1 MSSASPGSLTRL
13 RIKFRSLGCSR
24 SIASEIRCSCS
35 AVIHSTLSVSF
46 IYLCRRMGRSN
57 IVRKLTIL
65 TMKIALLVLLAVVT
79 VPAIFAADEP
89 FAPLPTVDLSKL
101 NPSDF
106 TDAEIDLPFYLN
118 NFHQVA
124 DSVVATGADRG
135 FIAISVWR
143 SPKDNHS
150 YNARIMEN
158 ILSLRIS
165 FPTRGPGTPTYARH
179 PCVSGWKRH
188 STSGVTFRVPKAS
201 SANMACSNGTSRLR
215 PLPLSSW
222 VRPSPC

>member
-1 MSSASPGSLTRL
+1 MFGGDERFGP
-13 RIKFRSLGCSR
+13 
-24 SIASEIRCSCS
+24 
-35 AVIHSTLSVSF
+35 
-46 IYLCRRMGRSN
+46 
-57 IVRKLTIL
+57 
-65 TMKIALLVLLAVVT
+65 LAT
-79 VPAIFAADEP
+79 VE
-89 FAPLPTVDLSKL
+89 LSKL

-158 ILSLRIS
+158 ILSLAYFYTTKRPWNPYYGS
-165 FPTRGPGTPTYARH
+165 AALHQRLGPARRS
-179 PCVSGWKRH
+179 SGH
-188 STSGVTFRVPKAS
+188 
-201 SANMACSNGTSRLR
+201 LQR
-215 PLPLSSW
+215 PQGKFSE
-222 VRPSPC
+222 

>member
-24 SIASEIRCSCS
+24 SIACEIGCSCS

-65 TMKIALLVLLAVVT
+65 TMKIALLVLLGVVT
-79 VPAIFAADEP
+79 VPVIFAADEP

-124 DSVVATGADRG
+124 DSVVATEPDRG

-158 ILSLRIS
+158 ILSLAYFYTTKRPWNPYYRS
-165 FPTRGPGTPTYARH
+165 APFPPPFPPSPA
-179 PCVSGWKRH
+179 PS
-188 STSGVTFRVPKAS
+188 
-201 SANMACSNGTSRLR
+201 SRLPR
-215 PLPLSSW
+215 
-222 VRPSPC
+222 